1 MTRAS
6 LLQCRE
12 FVHGPNP
19 FYQLLRSD
27 SITGFA
33 VGRKVVQGRATGDLA
48 ITVFVER
55 KQPLSRL
62 SLARRIPQVLRVPD
76 DQAPDGAVEFLTDV
90 QQAHFYAL
98 GYTAG
103 ERPARSGI
111 SIGHPA
117 VTAGTLGGLVRDRR
131 TGAVAILSN
140 NHVLANSNGAAVGDA
155 ILQPG
160 TADGGRDP
168 DDRIATLA
176 RFVEISFAADAENRV
191 DGALATPLAPA
202 ESQVV
207 WSTRDIAVETPARRR
222 SLDEADLGLAVEKT
236 GRTTGHTKGFV
247 QGLFAA
253 LRVDYGASGS
263 GVFVDQIIASQ
274 PAEAPRFSAGGDSGS
289 LIYDSDRHC
298 IGLLFAGGDAADGNA
313 ATTIINPIDHVLR
326 ELDIAFLEPGEFP
339 SAPVTA

>member
-1 MTRAS
+1 MARAS

-12 FVHGPNP
+12 FAHGPNP

-48 ITVFVER
+48 ITVFVDR
-55 KQPLSRL
+55 KLPLSRL
-62 SLARRIPQVLRVPD
+62 SLAQRIPQVLRVPD
-76 DQAPDGAVEFLTDV
+76 DQATDGAVEFVTDV
-90 QQAHFYAL
+90 QQARFYAL

-103 ERPARSGI
+103 ERPAHSGV

-117 VTAGTLGGLVRDRR
+117 VTAGTLGGLVRDRQSG
-131 TGAVAILSN
+131 TVAILSN

-160 TADGGRDP
+160 IADGGRDP

-176 RFVEISFAADAENRV
+176 RFVEIGFAADAENRV
-191 DGALATPLAPA
+191 DGALATPLTPA

-207 WSTRDIAVETPARRR
+207 WSTHDIAVETPARQR
-222 SLDEADLGLAVEKT
+222 SLDEADLGLAVDKT
-236 GRTTGHTKGFV
+236 GRTTGHTNGFV
-247 QGLFAA
+247 QALFAA
-253 LRVDYGASGS
+253 VRVDYGESGS

-274 PAEAPRFSAGGDSGS
+274 PEGAPRFSAGGDSGS
-289 LIYDSDRHC
+289 LVYDGDRHC
-298 IGLLFAGGDAADGNA
+298 IGLLFAGGDAADGNP

-339 SAPVTA
+339 SAPLTV